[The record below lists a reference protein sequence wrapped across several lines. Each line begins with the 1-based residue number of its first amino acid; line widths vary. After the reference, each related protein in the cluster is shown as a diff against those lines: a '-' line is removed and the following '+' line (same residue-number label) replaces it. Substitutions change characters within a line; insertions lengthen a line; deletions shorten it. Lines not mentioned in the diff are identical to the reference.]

1 MARHPT
7 RTTVALAAACL
18 LAAGAARADCAGDF
32 ARDNRVQPQAG
43 PFRLTEER
51 VPVSRLDDG
60 RWVPTLR
67 QGKVTTVSEVVPA
80 SQAFRITTDAPFG
93 DQYVGIGRQV
103 WTQSLPDGPW
113 QALDAERARLLAAA
127 TATYLLADDMSELA
141 CTELAHEG
149 RPMRVY
155 RYQVP
160 GDGLSSL
167 GTTITARFDA
177 RSGRPLSVDS
187 QGAGKANGFSSVGR
201 FAFDRRIRVQPPT
214 GAQR

>member
-1 MARHPT
+1 MARPHLQAT
-7 RTTVALAAACL
+7 ALLAACL
-18 LAAGAARADCAGDF
+18 LAAGGALADCPGDF
-32 ARDNRVQPQAG
+32 ARDNRVKPQAG

-51 VPVSRLDDG
+51 VPVSRLDDD

-67 QGKVTTVSEVVPA
+67 QGKITTVSEVVPA
-80 SQAFRITTDAPFG
+80 KKAFRITTDAPFG
-93 DQYVGIGRQV
+93 DLYVGIGPRV
-103 WTQSLPDGPW
+103 WTQPLQGGAW
-113 QALDAERARLLAAA
+113 QALDAEQARLFAAA
-127 TATYLLADDMSELA
+127 TAIYLGADDMSELA
-141 CTELAHEG
+141 CSEQTHEG